1 MSSDGIVLDGDAI
14 KRLVTEVA
22 DELAGNEQRMIVVV
36 GGSLLAWHG
45 LRETTR
51 DVDSIR
57 RIDDDLRDAVRRVAE
72 RHGLALDWLNDLS
85 EAFAPVGFDVE
96 ACEVL
101 LEHPRLRAL
110 GAPFRDVFLMKLRRG
125 DPQDLIDMRVL
136 WPYVQ
141 NQFATA
147 ADVVD
152 AFLEAFP
159 SEPEDEYLDRLVVD
173 ELAKGG
179 VNLPL
184 R

>member
-1 MSSDGIVLDGDAI
+1 MSSDGHVLDGDAI

-22 DELAGNEQRMIVVV
+22 DELAGPEQRTIVVV

-45 LRETTR
+45 LRKTTR

-57 RIDDDLRDAVRRVAE
+57 PIDDDLRDGVRRVAE
-72 RHGLALDWLNDLS
+72 RHGLTVDWLNDRS
-85 EAFAPVGFDVE
+85 VAFAPVGFDV
-96 ACEVL
+96 ASCEVL
-101 LEHPRLRAL
+101 FEHPRLRAL

-141 NQFATA
+141 DRFATA

-152 AFLEAFP
+152 AFFEAFP
-159 SEPEDEYLDRLVVD
+159 SEPDDEFLPLLVVD
-173 ELAKGG
+173 ELAKDG
-179 VNLPL
+179 VKMPL
-184 R
+184 S

>member
-1 MSSDGIVLDGDAI
+1 MSSDGVVLDGDAI

-22 DELAGNEQRMIVVV
+22 DELAGDEQRTIVVV

-57 RIDDDLRDAVRRVAE
+57 PIDDDLRDAVRRVAI
-72 RHGLALDWLNDLS
+72 RHALAVDWLNDHS
-85 EAFAPVGFDVE
+85 AAFAPFGFDVE

-101 LEHPRLRAL
+101 FEHARLRAL

-136 WPYVQ
+136 WPHVRD
-141 NQFATA
+141 QFATA
-147 ADVVD
+147 ADVID
-152 AFLEAFP
+152 AFVEAFP

-173 ELAKGG
+173 ELAKDG